1 MSRVAILIP
10 TMNRSEFMIRQLR
23 YYASVKS
30 PHPIYIGDASNKTH
44 REKVEKEISKLRRD
58 ISVHYCHWPELNDRQ
73 TIKKLGETA
82 TELFCAFNGDD
93 DFLIPNSLTICANFL
108 RENHEYRTTQ
118 GKAILLLLEDSGA
131 YGKIK
136 TLGPYWLRKE
146 PNVVTGS
153 ERLLDFSRNYWVPQF
168 SVHRTE
174 EFVKD
179 SEYYSSVQDRS
190 FGELIHTHTFM
201 IRGKT
206 RFVDCLYLVR
216 QAHDK
221 RYSLPDAYD
230 WITSSDWYPSYK
242 LSINALTQALIE
254 VDNIDE
260 KEASKVVKQ
269 ALWIYL
275 SRGFRY
281 AYNNHNGS
289 GRKGILRQVK
299 NVAKQ
304 VPCMK
309 SAYNFLR
316 SACYPSKHLS
326 LPVLLN
332 KRSPYHDDFMPVY
345 KVITSLEE
353 KFTSH
358 KR

>member
-10 TMNRSEFMIRQLR
+10 TMNRSEFIIRQLR

-30 PHPIYIGDASNKTH
+30 PHPIYIGDASDKTH
-44 REKVEKEISKLRRD
+44 REKMEEEIRKLRRE
-58 ISVHYCHWPELNDRQ
+58 ISVHYYHWPELNDRQ

-82 TELFCAFNGDD
+82 TESFCAYNGDD

-108 RENHEYRTTQ
+108 RENPEYRTTQ
-118 GKAILLLLEDSGA
+118 GKAILFLLEDCGA

-146 PNVVTGS
+146 ANVVTGR

-179 SEYYSSVQDRS
+179 SEHYGSVQDKS
-190 FGELIHTHTFM
+190 FGELVHTHTFM

-221 RYSLPDAYD
+221 RYLLPDIYD
-230 WITSSDWYPSYK
+230 WITSKNWYPSYK
-242 LSINALTQALIE
+242 LFINALTQALIE

-260 KEASKVVKQ
+260 EKAREVVKEAF
-269 ALWIYL
+269 LTRL
-275 SRGFRY
+275 ENGFR
-281 AYNNHNGS
+281 AKFANNKNGFLM
-289 GRKGILRQVK
+289 RMK

-304 VPCMK
+304 VPCVR
-309 SAYNFLR
+309 SAYNILR
-316 SACYPSKHLS
+316 SMCYPSKHLS
-326 LPVLLN
+326 LSVLLS
-332 KRSPYHDDFMPVY
+332 KRSPYHKDFMPIY
-345 KVITSLEE
+345 QSITASLQ
-353 KFTSH
+353 K
-358 KR
+358 

>member
-10 TMNRSEFMIRQLR
+10 TMNRSEFIIRQLR

-30 PHPIYIGDASNKTH
+30 PHPIYIGDASDKTH
-44 REKVEKEISKLRRD
+44 REKMEEEIRKLRRE
-58 ISVHYCHWPELNDRQ
+58 ISVHYYHWPELNDRQ

-82 TELFCAFNGDD
+82 TEPFCAYSGDD

-118 GKAILLLLEDSGA
+118 GKAILLLLENSGA

-179 SEYYSSVQDRS
+179 SEYYDSVQDRS

-216 QAHDK
+216 QAHMAQYKIDH
-221 RYSLPDAYD
+221 YD
-230 WITSSDWYPSYK
+230 WITSSSWYPSYK
-242 LSINALTQALIE
+242 LFVNALTQVLAE

-260 KEASKVVKQ
+260 EEASKVVKQ
-269 ALWIYL
+269 AFWIRL
-275 SRGFRY
+275 SKNFRY
-281 AYNNHNGS
+281 AYNNHYGC
-289 GRKGILRQVK
+289 GRNGILRQIK

-304 VPCMK
+304 YPFMK
-309 SAYNFLR
+309 SAHNFLQ
-316 SACYPSKHLS
+316 SAFYPSKHLS